1 MSAILYPWTRIWVP
15 IDSSAA
21 EATPYSLDFR
31 GFFIN
36 SRHNYVNTNSVGK
49 SLADW
54 QTTSCLVLLGEPGM
68 GKSAEWR
75 RQLAETG
82 KGAQHLFLD
91 LKDFG
96 SESSLRDA
104 ILESTALRQA
114 QETTTALCLWLDSLD
129 EGLLHVRT
137 LTAELLRIFNR
148 SSFPRTNFQLRILCR
163 NVGWPAGL
171 TDDLA
176 QLFPGQH
183 AAVRVQPLLLA
194 PLSFEQV
201 AEAARQEKLDD
212 EAFLAAVAKA
222 NAAPLA
228 LRPVTLKLLLNL
240 FRLHGP
246 NFGSAGSPRR
256 SDLYEQGCRALCA
269 QPDAHRSVKAP
280 YDTKERLLL
289 GAHLAM
295 VMVIGNRRVVRLE
308 PDAGDLLP
316 TELGLH
322 EVGQGSTAQWS
333 GLAVPLHEDRI
344 RDVLANT
351 ALFVPAGPGR
361 VAWAH
366 PYYAEFLAAWYLH
379 QAQVPVAQL
388 RPLFRSAAD
397 PTGGVVPALQVTA
410 AWLAALNPA
419 FFDELLQL
427 DPVALLQSDLGATA
441 PSQREK
447 VTARLFDWGRG
458 LAIFPHGIEPHLPQL
473 NYPGLGQQLLPVLS
487 DVNAS
492 RIEWELAY
500 ELAEACVVSAVE
512 PELVRQCLDA
522 AFPFRRRLTALGVLA
537 KIGSPSSLRQLR
549 ALVKGIPAEDKNDEF
564 RGKLLAML
572 WPDYLSGDEMFS
584 LLVPSKNRGLF
595 GNYKSFLTIPG
606 FPGTL
611 EYGLRPENLPSALR
625 WLEINR
631 EGWTEWGEWQDSDF
645 REMVD
650 RVFERAWL
658 ATDEPGVIESLAAAV
673 AAAIDRCHYMVIPTE
688 PAIRYA
694 VIEEMMAK
702 RILPEGHMLLYNE
715 CGQPLLDARD
725 WEWAFTQLGK
735 ATNAKL
741 KKHLAS
747 ATSRLLWN
755 SLGQVDTPV
764 FLSRFTQLYQL
775 AGAENLVTADAV
787 IAAECAS
794 LWIATDLD
802 DKNVIRQRAWYLARP
817 ANLAKAEANKQKKF
831 KQRKR
836 SRYLPALHRRNLHH
850 LFDEPVTDPWRQ
862 WRRLV
867 WYLNYSNKKRQ
878 GHERLPGQVNVQK
891 FLARAR
897 LSEKRLGQL
906 SELAWQV
913 VQQQPHVPHST
924 YGDGYQQPGPTLG
937 LALALCW
944 QRLPERVQTLAS
956 DFWKGWIDFL
966 LALLVWSDDPQLVD
980 LLRHASDIIPAEVL
994 DAVLRQA
1001 DSANRHLDRTY
1012 KLDRI
1017 LNACPVAELP
1027 DALFA
1032 RVASGVW
1039 HLEHNEVV
1047 LLALLQHRHPAART
1061 FAENIMRLPAVG
1073 PAHAHD
1079 IVLMYRWH
1087 LFEHEIGTPDDWWQ
1101 WWLMLTPN
1109 PALTRDVINES
1120 MHGLRPSQIP
1130 LLAKLNEDQLRAVA
1144 HYSVQ
1149 SLGLAEDTKDEDW
1162 RRETMRGRL
1171 RQFRD
1176 AVVSE
1181 LASRGTSAALVALQ
1195 HLQKDVPDGGLW
1207 LRWRLDQARANLR
1220 RNAWQPM
1227 APEVLVALCRSAGS
1241 RWVQGSADL
1250 LDVVLESL
1258 VRLQQR
1264 LHAETAEAIFLW
1276 QREPLNPAP
1285 GQAQMHVVHDE
1296 NYVSDYIK
1304 RHLVADI
1311 CRPGIIAHREVEIR
1325 ASIGTG
1331 TGQRPDILIRAT
1343 APGKAGETSQES
1355 TVIIETKLSKHRH
1368 KDSALAGQLV
1378 PYLQDNPT
1386 WQGLYLVCWHFGQH
1400 DMPSKAAELPAL
1412 KLLLEQQAAAA
1423 SARGTAVRS
1432 FVLDIRLPSDST
1444 RTP

>member
-1 MSAILYPWTRIWVP
+1 MSSKSYPWTRIWVP

-31 GFFIN
+31 GFFTN
-36 SRHNYVNTNSVGK
+36 SRHSYVNTNSVGK
-49 SLADW
+49 PLADW
-54 QTTSCLVLLGEPGM
+54 QITSCLVLLGEPGM
-68 GKSAEWR
+68 GKSSEWR
-75 RQLAETG
+75 QQLAVTG
-82 KGAQHLFLD
+82 KLAQHLFLD

-96 SESSLRDA
+96 SESSLREA
-104 ILESTALRQA
+104 IQESASLHQA
-114 QETTTALCLWLDSLD
+114 QETNTTFCLWLDSLD

-137 LTAELLRIFNR
+137 LTGELLRIFNR
-148 SSFPRTNFQLRILCR
+148 PNFPRTKFQLRILCR

-176 QLFPGQH
+176 QLFPEQH
-183 AAVRVQPLLLA
+183 TGGRVQPLLLA

-201 AEAARQEKLDD
+201 AEAAQEEKLDD
-212 EAFLAAVAKA
+212 KAFLAAVTKA
-222 NAAPLA
+222 NAVPLA

-256 SDLYEQGCRALCA
+256 SDLYEQGCRELCA
-269 QPDAHRSVKAP
+269 QPDARRTIKAP

-289 GAHLAM
+289 AAHLAM
-295 VMVIGNRRVVRLE
+295 LMVIGNRRVVRLE

-322 EVGQGSTAQWS
+322 EVGQGNTAQWA
-333 GLAVPLHEDRI
+333 GLTVPLHEDRI

-397 PTGGVVPALQVTA
+397 PTGGVVPGLQVTA

-419 FFDELLQL
+419 FFDELLHL
-427 DPVALLQSDLGATA
+427 DPVALLQSDLGATSA
-441 PSQREK
+441 PQREK
-447 VTARLFDWGRG
+447 VTAHLFTWCRG
-458 LAIFPHGIEPHLPQL
+458 LSIFPQGIEPHLPQL
-473 NYPGLGQQLLPVLS
+473 AYPGLGQQLLPILT

-492 RIEWELAY
+492 RTEWELAY
-500 ELAEACVVSAVE
+500 ELAEACAVAAVE

-537 KIGSPSSLRQLR
+537 KMGSPSSLQQLR
-549 ALVKGIPAEDKNDEF
+549 ALVKSIPVEDKNDEF
-564 RGKLLAML
+564 RGKLLTML
-572 WPDYLSGDEMFS
+572 WPDYLSGDEMFG
-584 LLVPSKNRGLF
+584 LLVPSQNRGLF

-606 FPGTL
+606 LPGTL

-625 WLEINR
+625 WLEQNR
-631 EGWTEWGEWQDSDF
+631 EGWTEWGEWEESDF

-658 ATDEPGVIESLAAAV
+658 ATDEPGVIEALAAAV
-673 AAAIDRCHYMVIPTE
+673 AAAIDRCHDMVIPAE

-694 VIEEMMAK
+694 VIEEMIAK
-702 RILPEGHMLLYNE
+702 RILPEGHMLLFNNY
-715 CGQPLLDARD
+715 GQPLLDVHD
-725 WEWAFTQLGK
+725 WEWVVILLRQ
-735 ATNAKL
+735 ATRPKL
-741 KKHLAS
+741 KKQLAS
-747 ATSRLLWN
+747 AAVRLLRM
-755 SLGQVDTPV
+755 SREEVSIQE
-764 FLSRFTQLYQL
+764 FLIRFAQLYQL
-775 AGAENLVTADAV
+775 AGGGSPTTADAKV
-787 IAAECAS
+787 MSEFAS
-794 LWIATDLD
+794 IWVASDFN
-802 DKNVIRQRAWYLARP
+802 DKNVIRQRAAYLARP
-817 ANLAKAEANKQKKF
+817 ANLAKAEANKQNKLRNK
-831 KQRKR
+831 KR

-850 LFDEPVTDPWRQ
+850 LFDEPITEPWRQ

-878 GHERLPGQVNVQK
+878 GYERLPGQVDVQK
-891 FLARAR
+891 FLTRAR
-897 LSEKRLGQL
+897 LSERRLAQL
-906 SELAWQV
+906 TELAWQV
-913 VQQQPHVPHST
+913 VQQQPQVPHSK

-944 QRLPERVQTLAS
+944 QHLPQRVETLSS
-956 DFWKGWIDFL
+956 DFWKGWVDFL
-966 LALLVWSDDPQLVD
+966 LALFVWSDDPQLVG
-980 LLRHASDIIPAEVL
+980 LLRHASGIIPAEVL

-1001 DSANRHLDRTY
+1001 DLANQQLDRDY
-1012 KLDRI
+1012 KLGRI
-1017 LNACPVAELP
+1017 LNACPVADLP
-1027 DALFA
+1027 DTLFA
-1032 RVASGVW
+1032 RITSDVW
-1039 HLEHNEVV
+1039 HPEHNRVV
-1047 LLALLQHRHPAART
+1047 LLALLKQGHPAART
-1061 FAENIMRLPAVG
+1061 FAENIMNLPAIG
-1073 PAHAHD
+1073 PAPSDD

-1101 WWLMLTPN
+1101 WWQMLTRSN
-1109 PALTRDVINES
+1109 SLTRDVINEG
-1120 MHGLRPSQIP
+1120 MHELRPSQIP
-1130 LLAKLNEDQLRAVA
+1130 ILAKLSEDQLCAVA
-1144 HYSVQ
+1144 QYLVQ
-1149 SLGLAEDTKDEDW
+1149 NIGLAEDTKDEDW
-1162 RRETMRGRL
+1162 RRETMGTRL

-1176 AVVSE
+1176 AVVGE
-1181 LASRGTSAALVALQ
+1181 LASRGTAEALVSLQ
-1195 HLQKDVPDGGLW
+1195 YLQKDASDGPW

-1220 RNAWQPM
+1220 RNAWQPV
-1227 APEVLVALCRSAGS
+1227 APAILIELCRSASS
-1241 RWVQGSADL
+1241 RWVQSSADL
-1250 LDVVLESL
+1250 LDVVVESL
-1258 VRLQQR
+1258 ERLQQR

-1285 GQAQMHVVHDE
+1285 GQAQIHVVHDE

-1304 RHLVADI
+1304 RHLDADI

-1325 ASIGTG
+1325 ASIGSG
-1331 TGQRPDILIRAT
+1331 TGQRPDILIRAS
-1343 APGKAGETSQES
+1343 APSQASETSQES

-1400 DMPSKAAELPAL
+1400 DSPSKAVELSAL
-1412 KLLLEQQAAAA
+1412 KTLLAQQATEA
-1423 SARGTAVRS
+1423 SVRGTSVRS

-1444 RTP
+1444 RNL

>member
-36 SRHNYVNTNSVGK
+36 SRHSYVNTNSVGK
-49 SLADW
+49 PLTDW

-68 GKSAEWR
+68 GKSSEWR

-82 KGAQHLFLD
+82 KVAQHLFLD

-104 ILESTALRQA
+104 ILESTALQQA
-114 QETTTALCLWLDSLD
+114 QETNTTFYLWLDSLD

-148 SSFPRTNFQLRILCR
+148 PNFPRTRFQLRILCR

-183 AAVRVQPLLLA
+183 AAIRVQPLLLA

-201 AEAARQEKLDD
+201 AEAARQEKLDY

-222 NAAPLA
+222 NAVPLA

-240 FRLHGP
+240 FRHHGP

-256 SDLYEQGCRALCA
+256 SDLYEQGCRELCA
-269 QPDAHRSVKAP
+269 QPDARRSVKAP

-289 GAHLAM
+289 AAHLAM
-295 VMVIGNRRVVRLE
+295 LMVIGNRRVVRLE

-322 EVGQGSTAQWS
+322 DVGQGNTAQWS

-397 PTGGVVPALQVTA
+397 PTGGVVPGLQVTA

-427 DPVALLQSDLGATA
+427 DPVALLQSDLGATSS
-441 PSQREK
+441 SQREK
-447 VTARLFDWGRG
+447 VTVRLFDWCRG
-458 LAIFPHGIEPHLPQL
+458 LSIFPQGIEPHLPQL
-473 NYPGLGQQLLPVLS
+473 AYPGLEQQLLPVLS
-487 DVNAS
+487 NVSAS
-492 RIEWELAY
+492 RTECELAY
-500 ELAEACVVSAVE
+500 ELAEACAVGAVE

-537 KIGSPSSLRQLR
+537 KIGSPSSLQQLR
-549 ALVKGIPAEDKNDEF
+549 VLVKSIPVEDKNDEF

-584 LLVPSKNRGLF
+584 LLVPSQNRGF
-595 GNYKSFLTIPG
+595 SGNYKSFLTIPG
-606 FPGTL
+606 LPGTL

-625 WLEINR
+625 WLEQNR

-650 RVFERAWL
+650 KVFERAWL
-658 ATDEPGVIESLAAAV
+658 ATDEPGVIEALAAAV
-673 AAAIDRCHYMVIPTE
+673 AAAIDRCHDMVIPAE
-688 PAIRYA
+688 PSIRYA
-694 VIEEMMAK
+694 VIQEMIAK
-702 RILPEGHMLLYNE
+702 HILPEGYMLLFNN
-715 CGQPLLDARD
+715 CGQPLLDVHD
-725 WEWAFTQLGK
+725 WEWAITQLGK
-735 ATNAKL
+735 ATTTKL

-775 AGAENLVTADAV
+775 AGVENPATADAS
-787 IAAECAS
+787 ISAECAF
-794 LWIATDLD
+794 LWTATDLD
-802 DKNVIRQRAWYLARP
+802 DKNVIRQRAWYLAKP
-817 ANLAKAEANKQKKF
+817 ANLAKAEANKQKKL
-831 KQRKR
+831 KQKKR

-850 LFDEPVTDPWRQ
+850 LFDEPITNPWRQ

-867 WYLNYSNKKRQ
+867 WYLNYSSKKRQ
-878 GHERLPGQVNVQK
+878 GHERLPGQVDMQK
-891 FLARAR
+891 FLTRAR
-897 LSEKRLGQL
+897 LSKKRLAQL

-913 VQQQPHVPHST
+913 VQQQPHVPHSI

-944 QRLPERVQTLAS
+944 QHSPQRVQALS
-956 DFWKGWIDFL
+956 GDFWKGWIDFL
-966 LALLVWSDDPQLVD
+966 LALLVWSDDPQLVG
-980 LLRHASDIIPAEVL
+980 LLRHASGIIPAEVL
-994 DAVLRQA
+994 DAVMRQA
-1001 DSANRHLDRTY
+1001 DAANQQLDRTY

-1032 RVASGVW
+1032 RITSEVW
-1039 HLEHNEVV
+1039 HPEHNWVV
-1047 LLALLQHRHPAART
+1047 LLALLQHPHPAAR
-1061 FAENIMRLPAVG
+1061 ALADNIMSLPDIG
-1073 PAHAHD
+1073 PAHSND
-1079 IVLMYRWH
+1079 IVLIYRWH

-1101 WWLMLTPN
+1101 WWQML
-1109 PALTRDVINES
+1109 ARSASLTRDVINEG

-1130 LLAKLNEDQLRAVA
+1130 LLAKLNEDQLRAVT
-1144 HYSVQ
+1144 HYLVQ
-1149 SLGLAEDTKDEDW
+1149 NLGLAEDTKDEDW
-1162 RRETMRGRL
+1162 RRETMGTRL

-1176 AVVSE
+1176 AVVGE
-1181 LASRGTSAALVALQ
+1181 LASRGTPAALVALQ
-1195 HLQKDVPDGGLW
+1195 HLQKDAPDGPW

-1220 RNAWQPM
+1220 RNAWQPV
-1227 APEVLVALCRSAGS
+1227 APSVLVKLCRTAGS
-1241 RWVQGSADL
+1241 RWVQSSADL

-1258 VRLQQR
+1258 ERLQQR

-1285 GQAQMHVVHDE
+1285 GQAQIHVVHDE
-1296 NYVSDYIK
+1296 NHVSDYIK
-1304 RHLVADI
+1304 RHLDADI

-1331 TGQRPDILIRAT
+1331 TGQRPDILIRAS

-1368 KDSALAGQLV
+1368 KDFALAGQLV

-1400 DMPSKAAELPAL
+1400 DNPSKAAELPAL
-1412 KLLLEQQAAAA
+1412 KTMLEQQAAVA
-1423 SARGTAVRS
+1423 SARGTSVRAL
-1432 FVLDIRLPSDST
+1432 VLDIRLPSDST
-1444 RTP
+1444 RNI